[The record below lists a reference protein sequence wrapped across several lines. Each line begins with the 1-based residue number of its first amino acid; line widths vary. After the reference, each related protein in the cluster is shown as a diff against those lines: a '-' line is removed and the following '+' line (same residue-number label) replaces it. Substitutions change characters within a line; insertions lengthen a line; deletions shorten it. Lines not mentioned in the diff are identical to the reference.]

1 MSEIRVSPTIVCN
14 INISIPSINVS
25 QTGSFFIFTFL
36 SSPSHCSSYN
46 GCKREPS
53 SEQGSRQT
61 SPFKTD
67 KKDNFYRK
75 HTSLKILISNLS
87 PWIFSISII
96 FHLHPP
102 HLLPLLAS
110 LSATHIN
117 KQNQCPDH
125 ITCWHCTSKRNRHMD
140 FRVLEQQKENIQPK
154 PSGRPASKLALALR
168 EHPPRA
174 SIVEKKNEFELILAQ
189 HEELDDPLQAY
200 LDYISWTHDTFPQGG
215 NTESGLLALL
225 ERCTSCFRDT
235 PYYKNDPRY
244 LKVWLEYSQ
253 YSDLPREIF
262 VYLAKKGIGCELA
275 LYYEEFAKYL
285 EVKGALSDAMEVYGI
300 GIEREARPLARLQRS
315 LGYFQRRTQNLSLS
329 GASNMRSV
337 LSIKRGGAPHSSS
350 SDNSSSS
357 SKRPKF
363 TVHRDS
369 DPVSIKESVFGQTEK
384 ASNKP
389 PMLRLKENVIA
400 ARPWAGEVLKQKGPA
415 SSLGAKFEVFKDS
428 ESAPENSWHVCTA
441 TDGSKYTILQQPNKP
456 TENLMVNMNLLY
468 PSHGEQYSPTEV
480 LCQVKNF
487 QRASE
492 MKPVKHKEMSK
503 LKEIDTGNCTMTIP
517 LNVDDS
523 TNHSIRPK
531 SPTLTQ
537 FSRMTA
543 KEVLN
548 MFNDASK
555 YQLDEDTTKFED
567 HTTTNLDGFVT
578 ETFHPRHHISH
589 QPSQGSG
596 NHISNQQNERE
607 SRTPPTAFGSDKSS
621 PFMDQPW

>member
-1 MSEIRVSPTIVCN
+1 
-14 INISIPSINVS
+14 
-25 QTGSFFIFTFL
+25 
-36 SSPSHCSSYN
+36 
-46 GCKREPS
+46 
-53 SEQGSRQT
+53 
-61 SPFKTD
+61 
-67 KKDNFYRK
+67 
-75 HTSLKILISNLS
+75 
-87 PWIFSISII
+87 
-96 FHLHPP
+96 
-102 HLLPLLAS
+102 
-110 LSATHIN
+110 
-117 KQNQCPDH
+117 
-125 ITCWHCTSKRNRHMD
+125 MD

-154 PSGRPASKLALALR
+154 PSGRPASKLALALK
-168 EHPPRA
+168 EHPPKA
-174 SIVEKKNEFELILAQ
+174 SIVEKKNEFESILA

-253 YSDLPREIF
+253 YSDSPREIF

-329 GASNMRSV
+329 RASNMRSV

-369 DPVSIKESVFGQTEK
+369 DPVSIKESVFGQPEK
-384 ASNKP
+384 APNKP

-415 SSLGAKFEVFKDS
+415 SSSGAKFEVFKDS

-503 LKEIDTGNCTMTIP
+503 SKEIDTGNCTMTIP

-555 YQLDEDTTKFED
+555 YQSDEDTTKFED

-589 QPSQGSG
+589 QPPQGSG

-607 SRTPPTAFGSDKSS
+607 SRTPPTAFGSEKSS